1 MKNMFPNSKWKP
13 CCLTALACLCLS
25 RAVPVSASD
34 PGAAP
39 AQPRTVVLSPDAGRF
54 FVEDR
59 AKVVAKDGVSL
70 VVFGIPGG
78 ADGLRIEIPGQQT
91 AHWTS
96 TASRRDAGS
105 ELEQSREALL
115 AEKARLTG
123 QREAARARTA
133 LWKHIPEQ
141 GIPPQDLENH
151 GRRMTEAIIASVA
164 DEARIQSELEA
175 LERVLALLPENS
187 PVWQRVTVT
196 LQKPISG
203 TEDLPV
209 LYSYTLR
216 NCGWRPIYTFD
227 AISEKDEIAVRLLAE
242 IRQFTGMD
250 WRDVNLVLVSREP
263 GMREPAPLPR
273 WEVSSVEPQQQ
284 RLQKLPPA
292 DAKPEPSRSRMTGS
306 ANMPLL
312 QPQADTSGAYASW
325 SLAARGLPEG
335 VSRLVIDE
343 DVWKT
348 PLQWLARPL
357 RGDSRVWLTAKYTP
371 RQNKIWPSGNA
382 EYNMDGQ
389 FLGQGAFRPQ
399 GGSADLFFGADPRVS
414 VITTAD
420 DKKRGESGLIG
431 KNRTWFWSWTYTL
444 NNDHNRPV
452 NVRLERP
459 ELLIVDQAV
468 EVKYQ
473 DSLPAG
479 RDEKNHALFWDIAVP
494 AKGKAGLSHAV
505 TVTAPKDLPISPV
518 AP

>member
-1 MKNMFPNSKWKP
+1 MENMFPYGKWKLY
-13 CCLTALACLCLS
+13 CVAALACLCFL

-34 PGAAP
+34 AGAAP
-39 AQPRTVVLSPDAGRF
+39 AQLRTVTLSPNAGRF

-59 AKVVAKDGVSL
+59 INVITNDGISL
-70 VVFGIPGG
+70 VIFDIPGD
-78 ADGLRIEIPGQQT
+78 ADGLRIEIPGHQA

-96 TASRRDAGS
+96 TALRRDAGGK
-105 ELEQSREALL
+105 LAQSRGALL

-123 QREAARARTA
+123 RREAARARTA
-133 LWKHIPEQ
+133 LWKHLPEQ
-141 GIPPQDLENH
+141 GIPFQYLKSH

-164 DEARIQSELEA
+164 EEARIQGELEA
-175 LERVLALLPENS
+175 LEQVLALLPKSS
-187 PVWQRVTVT
+187 PVWQRVAVT
-196 LQKPISG
+196 LQNSVPEAENLS
-203 TEDLPV
+203 V
-209 LYSYTLR
+209 LYSYTLH
-216 NCGWRPIYTFD
+216 NCGWRPVYTFD

-250 WRDVNLVLVSREP
+250 WRDVTLVLASREP

-273 WEVSSVEPQQQ
+273 WEVNPVTALRKQAPQQ
-284 RLQKLPPA
+284 LPLP
-292 DAKPEPSRSRMTGS
+292 DAEAAPPRKTLA
-306 ANMPLL
+306 ANMPV
-312 QPQADTSGAYASW
+312 QADISGAYASW
-325 SLAARGLPEG
+325 NLAARELPEG
-335 VSRLVIDE
+335 VSRFVIDE
-343 DVWKT
+343 DVWKA

-371 RQNKIWPSGNA
+371 QRNKIWPSGGA
-382 EYNMDGQ
+382 EYNVDGQ

-399 GGSADLFFGADPRVS
+399 GGTADLFFGADPRVN

-431 KNRTWFWSWTYTL
+431 KNRTWFWSWTFSL
-444 NNDHNRPV
+444 SNDHGRPV

-459 ELLIVDQAV
+459 EPLIADQSVAV
-468 EVKYQ
+468 TYQ

-494 AKGKAGLSHAV
+494 AKGKAGLTHAI
-505 TVTAPKDLPISPV
+505 TITAPKDLPISPV